1 MPTATKAMHSDN
13 CNHDNYG
20 PKCNRGEAS
29 PSPLPRANTQPRLQ
43 SRSVLLTNVS
53 MCGQLRVFQDF
64 FITLNLP
71 ACIIRG
77 EELVLELNLYN
88 YLAMDLQVTHL

>member
-1 MPTATKAMHSDN
+1 
-13 CNHDNYG
+13 
-20 PKCNRGEAS
+20 
-29 PSPLPRANTQPRLQ
+29 
-43 SRSVLLTNVS
+43 